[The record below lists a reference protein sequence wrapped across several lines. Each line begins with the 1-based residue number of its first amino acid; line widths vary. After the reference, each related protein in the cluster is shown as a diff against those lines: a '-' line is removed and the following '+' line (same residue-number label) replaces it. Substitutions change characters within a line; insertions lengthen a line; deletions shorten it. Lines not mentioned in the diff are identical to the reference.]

1 MTENT
6 SNFILPDHVAEKFRE
21 YANTIKVVAP
31 SERLEAFTTCA
42 RLVAGLISDEFPL
55 REASDRLLA
64 TAEASGIIRDF
75 GDDVVQAR
83 LAEAIGDPIVLNDE
97 TLNVTTSA
105 TVKWIDPD
113 WSIIDDRRGDLPE
126 FPIDSLPA
134 ALQPWIKRAAHG
146 AGATPAH
153 VAVPLLAIASS
164 LIGTARRV
172 EVSRSWSQPMTIWA
186 AVVGFSGTS
195 KTPGIDAT
203 KRALAVIERS
213 REPMIAEL
221 ERRHTSRVE
230 TAKTIQKKWKKEV
243 EEAVEKGNPPPT
255 MPAWAIDPGPF
266 IAPRLYVSNA
276 TIERL
281 AVLLQAR
288 PRGALMLCDELASL
302 FLNMSRY
309 SGGQDNEFW
318 LESWNGNPYRVERM
332 GRPAVAVDHLLV
344 GVVGGMQPDKLS
356 KSFDGAAD
364 GMYARVCFAWPS
376 EPPYRALTNE
386 VAEIEPEVIN
396 ALTRIIDLPAEDDD
410 GKFVPRYVPLSNEAR
425 NDVLE
430 EFRWFV
436 HSGKNSL
443 DGREREWWAKMPAHV
458 VRLAGTLAFLDWAT
472 RSGDEP
478 RVIEADFVR
487 AAVRLV
493 RDYFWPHSRAAL
505 RQIGLNERHANARR
519 VLRWI
524 KAKRRAEIS
533 REELRR
539 DALGQRLDAEQTQV
553 LIDNLVK
560 AGWMREVT
568 KSARHLG
575 GRLAR
580 RWLVNPMLFT
590 AQTAETAETA
600 ETYNTL
606 EFPQFPQFSQALRE
620 NGHEGSARDLQRITM
635 RQPNSSAT

>member
-6 SNFILPDHVAEKFRE
+6 SNFVLPDHLAERYRE
-21 YANTIKVVAP
+21 YANAIKVVAR
-31 SERLEAFTTCA
+31 SEQLDAFTMCA
-42 RLVAGLISDEFPL
+42 RLVAGMVSKDFPL

-64 TAEASGIIRDF
+64 TAQAYGMISDY
-75 GDDVVQAR
+75 GDDLVQAR
-83 LAEAIGDPIVLNDE
+83 LAAAIEDPIVINDDMMG
-97 TLNVTTSA
+97 VTTSP
-105 TVKWIDPD
+105 TDRWIDPD
-113 WSIIDDRRGDLPE
+113 WSIIDDRRGELPE
-126 FPIDSLPA
+126 FPVNSLPT

-146 AGATPAH
+146 AGATTAH
-153 VAVPLLAIASS
+153 VAVPFLAIASS

-172 EVSRSWSQPMTIWA
+172 EVSRSWSQPMTLWA

-203 KRALAVIERS
+203 KRALAAIERN

-221 ERRHTSRVE
+221 ERKHNSRVE

-243 EEAVEKGNPPPT
+243 EEAVEKGDTPPT
-255 MPAWAIDPGPF
+255 MPAAAIDPGPF
-266 IAPRLYVSNA
+266 IVPRLYVSNA

-318 LESWNGNPYRVERM
+318 LECWNGNPYRVERM

-344 GVVGGMQPDKLS
+344 GVVGGMQPDKLA

-376 EPPYRALTNE
+376 EPPYRVLTNE

-396 ALTRIIDLPAEDDD
+396 AFTRIIDIPAEDDD
-410 GKFVPRYVPLSNEAR
+410 GTFVARYVPLSNEAR
-425 NDVLE
+425 KDVLE
-430 EFRWFV
+430 EFRQFV
-436 HSGKNSL
+436 HAGKNSL
-443 DGREREWWAKMPAHV
+443 DGREREWWAKMPAHA
-458 VRLAGTLAFLDWAT
+458 VRLAGTLAYLDWSM
-472 RSGDEP
+472 RGGDEP
-478 RVIEADFVR
+478 KEIEGDFMR

-493 RDYFWPHSRAAL
+493 HDYFWPHSRAAL

-524 KAKRRAEIS
+524 KASKRRTEIS
-533 REELRR
+533 REEFRR
-539 DALGQRLDAEQTQV
+539 DALGQRLDAGETQD
-553 LIDNLVK
+553 LIDGLVK
-560 AGWMREVT
+560 SGWLREVT
-568 KSARHLG
+568 KSAGPLG

-590 AQTAETAETA
+590 AQTAETAQTSR
-600 ETYNTL
+600 TS
-606 EFPQFPQFSQALRE
+606 EFPQFPQFSQAVSG
-620 NGHEGSARDLQRITM
+620 NGHDARPTGM
-635 RQPNSSAT
+635 T